1 MALWAFRLY
10 SPRVDTGE
18 NGLHD
23 QRSMNALFSSCHP
36 SAGENFCKRIVL
48 AKQFFGVLLKANG
61 TQIRKDEIGAFRRQ
75 KRFPTFTR
83 PSIDMD
89 GFSYDLHGLS
99 LTI

>member
-23 QRSMNALFSSCHP
+23 QRSMNALILLVVP
-36 SAGENFCKRIVL
+36 LLERTFCNRIVL
-48 AKQFFGVLLKANG
+48 VKQIFSGLLKANG

-75 KRFPTFTR
+75 KRFPTSTR